1 MRPRKFTKINVE
13 DFVKFD
19 TKKVQKRTNQ
29 NAFFRY
35 RDLTIHREVFNM
47 FNSYGVKP
55 EDEGLRGTGVSLAP
69 TKIVKAAFR
78 KEIVYP
84 TSYDKINNSMSKVKK
99 VGKNFAKKV
108 IYLKEEH
115 IGIDWQNYGSRKRP
129 EEVFESLKECYII

>member
-1 MRPRKFTKINVE
+1 MRPRKFTKINVS
-13 DFVKFD
+13 DFEIKPKVEKR
-19 TKKVQKRTNQ
+19 KKKDALKR
-29 NAFFRY
+29 Y
-35 RDLTIHREVFNM
+35 SDLVIHREVFNM

-55 EDEGLRGTGVSLAP
+55 EDKGLRGTGVSLAP

-78 KEIVYP
+78 KEIIYP
-84 TSYDKINNSMSKVKK
+84 TSYEKVSNSMSNIKK

-108 IYLKEEH
+108 VYLKEEH